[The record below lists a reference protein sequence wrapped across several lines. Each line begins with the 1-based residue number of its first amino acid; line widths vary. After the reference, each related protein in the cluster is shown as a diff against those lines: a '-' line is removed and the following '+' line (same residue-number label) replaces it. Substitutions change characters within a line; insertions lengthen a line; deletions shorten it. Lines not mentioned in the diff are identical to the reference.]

1 MGKLVR
7 LMAFKWSFLIVLWS
21 FSVTAEE
28 FRLAAAANLSYVLP
42 NIIQQFEK
50 ETTHKVKLSLGSTRS
65 LTYQIMRGAPFEVF
79 LSADRVAVEKL
90 KKSGLIKQPPI
101 IYALG
106 LLCFFQPQYSAIT
119 LPNLATTINQGQLK
133 RLAIAN
139 PETAPYGL
147 AARQFLKTHQLWQ
160 VVKPQLVFAE
170 NAAQAGQ
177 FALSGSVDAA
187 LLPCSITNTPLFRT
201 KGYST
206 ILSKQDYSVLEQA
219 MVLLNDN
226 NRAASDFFKFM
237 RSESVKKLLLANGYQ
252 LP

>member
-1 MGKLVR
+1 MDELSRV
-7 LMAFKWSFLIVLWS
+7 MIFKWGFLAVLWS
-21 FSVTAEE
+21 FSATAEE

-42 NIIQQFEK
+42 SIIQQFEQK
-50 ETTHKVKLSLGSTRS
+50 TTHKVKLSLGSTRS

-79 LSADRVAVEKL
+79 LSADRLAVEKL
-90 KKSGLIKQPPI
+90 KKSGLIKPPSI

-106 LLCFFQPQYSAIT
+106 LLCFFQPKYSAVT
-119 LPNLATTINQGQLK
+119 LPNLAVTIYQGKLK

-160 VVKPQLVFAE
+160 AVKSQLVFAE

-187 LLPCSITNTPLFRT
+187 LLPCSISNMPLFTT
-201 KGYST
+201 KGNST
-206 ILSKQDYSVLEQA
+206 TLSKQDYSLLEQV

-226 NRAASDFFKFM
+226 NRAASDFFEFM
-237 RSESVKKLLLANGYQ
+237 RSASVKKLLLANGYQ